1 MDHHYETHD
10 RLESKEDDYF
20 PQQGSDNFT
29 TGPQRHI
36 LVLYS
41 ELGLPQRVNYQKAI
55 QLLDARKIPYEC
67 IDGSDPS
74 WKTRCVTCLASRN
87 LARPAGWFLIGS

>member
-1 MDHHYETHD
+1 MDHHYEAHD
-10 RLESKEDDYF
+10 RSESKEDDYF
-20 PQQGSDNFT
+20 NSQGFDP
-29 TGPQRHI
+29 TGPNRYI

-67 IDGSDPS
+67 IDGSDPN
-74 WKTRCVTCLASRN
+74 WKTRCVVGCVAFNPQL
-87 LARPAGWFLIGS
+87 